1 MLQLLNAYTASSFS
15 EDGSNRSDLD
25 EPAIAV
31 LPAKR
36 TSKEA
41 RSPSESPNKAPL
53 ESSKKPRLES
63 KPDKVVA
70 EAQPEEEMRDQ

>member
-15 EDGSNRSDLD
+15 EDGSNQSDLD
-25 EPAIAV
+25 EPAAPV

-36 TSKEA
+36 TSKDA
-41 RSPSESPNKAPL
+41 VSASSSSIKAHKESL
-53 ESSKKPRLES
+53 KKPKLES

-70 EAQPEEEMRDQ
+70 EAALEEEKRDQ

>member
-15 EDGSNRSDLD
+15 EDGSNRGELD
-25 EPAIAV
+25 EPALAV

-41 RSPSESPNKAPL
+41 RSPSESPNKVPL
-53 ESSKKPRLES
+53 VSSKKPRLES

-70 EAQPEEEMRDQ
+70 EAQLEEEKRDQ